1 MQSMEG
7 RLVVQRADERCLL
20 DILDIWQD
28 AAQWLRAQQIDQWM
42 PTSFDLSEVQA
53 CLTGGNE
60 LFLLKEDGA
69 AAGTFYINW
78 SDPFIWGDSS
88 VLDEEP
94 AGYIHRLAVG
104 RSRHGRG
111 LGKLMLDWAEQYIS
125 SQGKSIMRLDCMADN
140 PQLNAYY
147 RAAGFQYV
155 RRLDTREW
163 STNLYEKKAIPYI
176 ASIQEISFRL

>member
-7 RLVVQRADERCLL
+7 QLVVERADEHCLL

-28 AAQWLRAQQIDQWM
+28 AAQWLHAQQIDQWM
-42 PTSFDLSEVQA
+42 PISFDLAEVHA

-60 LFLLKEDGA
+60 LFLLKVGGA
-69 AAGTFYINW
+69 AAGTFYISW
-78 SDPFIWGDSS
+78 SDPCIWGDAS
-88 VLDEEP
+88 VQDDEP

-104 RSRHGRG
+104 RSWHGRG
-111 LGKLMLDWAEQYIS
+111 LGRLMLNWSEHYIS
-125 SQGKSIMRLDCMADN
+125 SQGKMMIRLDCMADN

-147 RAAGFQYV
+147 RAAGFQFV

-163 STNLYEKKAIPYI
+163 SSNLYEKKVIPNR
-176 ASIQEISFRL
+176 ALVHEISF